1 MSLTIRPLIEKD
13 IRSVSDL
20 HSSVFTD
27 SRSTRLG
34 KHYLRK
40 MYRWF
45 LEKQP
50 HLCLVAEQDG
60 QIVGFLVGAIG
71 GYGRKIFR
79 YAFLEI
85 LLGFILHPNLIF
97 RREMFTLWYSYIQA
111 FNPFLSRKIQQA
123 SSEPPKVIKA
133 SLSSIGVSH
142 SAQGSGIG
150 KKLVM
155 AFEELTR
162 TQGAELLSLSVL
174 AGNIPARRLYESC
187 GWQCVE
193 KYSTPESAYYAKH
206 LVRNNE
212 NVRSV

>member
-1 MSLTIRPLIEKD
+1 MSLTIRPLTEKD

-20 HSSVFTD
+20 HSSVFTG

-34 KHYLRK
+34 KRYLRK
-40 MYRWF
+40 MYCWF

-50 HLCLVAEQDG
+50 CLSLVAEQDG
-60 QIVGFLVGAIG
+60 QVVGFLVGAIG

-85 LLGFILHPNLIF
+85 VLGFILHPSLIF

-111 FNPFLSRKIQQA
+111 FNPFLPKRIQQTT
-123 SSEPPKVIKA
+123 SEPPKVIKA

-142 SAQGSGIG
+142 TVQGSGIG
-150 KKLVM
+150 KKLVR
-155 AFEELTR
+155 AFEELTHA
-162 TQGAELLSLSVL
+162 QGVEILSLSVL
-174 AGNIPARRLYESC
+174 AENIPARRLYESC
-187 GWQCVE
+187 GWQYVK
-193 KYSTPESAYYAKH
+193 KYSTSESAYYTKH